1 MKKSSNCG
9 SKLSDSGCS
18 LEKCCHDGWP
28 APAIP
33 CTADETLED
42 SKKGT
47 TAACCQSCTS
57 ETKSDTCAQLIPLIT
72 GKGCYQKCALVWT
85 AEHRAEQL
93 LGRKCTAA
101 ETEELATAVAKDL
114 AATAPSS
121 AELNNGLATEDAGSV
136 AQCSTLAML
145 MVVAAMWA
153 GN

>member
-18 LEKCCHDGWP
+18 LEKCCHDAWP

-33 CTADETLED
+33 CTADETLQD
-42 SKKGT
+42 AKSTST

-57 ETKSDTCAQLIPLIT
+57 GTKSDTCAQLIPLIT

-85 AEHRAEQL
+85 AETRAKEL
-93 LGRKCTAA
+93 LDRKCTAA

-121 AELNNGLATEDAGSV
+121 AELNSGAASASV
-136 AQCSTLAML
+136 LNSF
-145 MVVAAMWA
+145 VAAGA
-153 GN
+153 CVAASFLC